1 VDIVK
6 YVNCRL
12 LVSQENLNWRKEMK
26 TRIITRKAKKKLKNK
41 GVFNIK
47 PGMKVALTSPRK

>member
-1 VDIVK
+1 LEKGNEDK
-6 YVNCRL
+6 N
-12 LVSQENLNWRKEMK
+12 NNKES
-26 TRIITRKAKKKLKNK
+26 KKKLKNK